1 MKSYEEMTKSVLD
14 RAKAQRQAQKRRR
27 TTAWTAAAIAGC
39 LSLALLT
46 VVKPGQTASQ
56 APVQQLEAAPKAR
69 IMLLADAEDPQPK
82 ELIRDVVEPYRY
94 LIRVLDAT
102 GMDADARKAVM
113 DAEKE
118 YSQQLW
124 TPSGANRS
132 FTCYGGKT
140 AIISLMSAGRLMLT
154 VDDYDQIK
162 DYKVTT
168 TENGYISVYAHFN
181 KDVPGVAQGIGF
193 GWTLSNS
200 AIEQIEANPSM
211 KLSTLRDTI
220 TVYVEFTDGT
230 TETVVADVIIQDDGQ
245 VFIVHRGATITV

>member
-1 MKSYEEMTKSVLD
+1 MKSYEEMTQSVLT
-14 RAKAQRQAQKRRR
+14 RAKAQRKTQKRRR
-27 TTAWTAAAIAGC
+27 ATAWTAAAIAGC
-39 LSLALLT
+39 LCLALLA
-46 VVKPGQTASQ
+46 VVNPGQS
-56 APVQQLEAAPKAR
+56 APQNPAQQLETTPKAR
-69 IMLLADAEDPQPK
+69 IMLLSDAEDSQPK
-82 ELIRDVVEPYRY
+82 ELIRDVMEPYRY
-94 LIRVLDAT
+94 LIRVLYAT
-102 GMDADARKAVM
+102 GMDADARKAAM

-118 YSQQLW
+118 YSQHLW

-132 FTCYGGKT
+132 FTCYGGKS
-140 AIISLMSAGRLMLT
+140 AIISLMSAGRLMVI
-154 VDDYDQIK
+154 VDDYDMIK

-181 KDVPGVAQGIGF
+181 KDVPGAAQGIGF

-220 TVYVEFTDGT
+220 TVFVEFTDGT

-245 VFIVHRGATITV
+245 VFIVHRGSTVTV